1 MIIKKHFHDIFSAI
15 SIVVVIISIFTFNL
29 YGQNS
34 TVSEAEI
41 LQKLIEE
48 KKFDEAINFI
58 ESTEPVM
65 KKYDF
70 YKTSAEFFMK
80 TDKYLRA
87 IDYFKLAFINAGG
100 SKEKDYTLLKR
111 GECYINLRNYNE
123 AKLILYNLIKN
134 NPNTFYLNDAYL
146 LLAQT
151 YEALGDGKEAINYYQ
166 KVQPTISAQIVKA
179 KAYVRLNKYDEA
191 IKIFESIIK
200 TEKQV
205 FSNNPDI
212 YYYYAEA
219 LRNKSRFK
227 EAKTYLA
234 GAKRINGFSEKASL
248 SLGLI
253 AYAEKD
259 FQPAINY
266 LNEVLRGND
275 RESKAEA
282 LYYLGKIHLEMGQ
295 KSEAMEK
302 FVNLRNNFPVSKKY
316 LMATIH
322 LIALSREAKDYKSSI
337 KYIDELLI
345 DKNYN
350 DDLISEIDLIL
361 NELLQKDENNFKI
374 AFDKYYPYLVHA
386 KRFGSLIKYSE
397 RLNDE
402 KRISVLNKV
411 FLATSGEDKKKSAT
425 ILFEHYLKKGDLT
438 KALAYEKFVDKSLTE
453 KIKMYDY
460 LFDGNYERALA
471 IIEKTNQPTLDDL
484 DNLFYIEKRISN
496 KNRVK
501 NVLSRWFRRD
511 DLNWEF
517 YNKMGDYYF
526 DKDQK
531 LASESY
537 KRAISKNIGNEAKKN
552 IEKKILALQNNE
564 KLPIESKEKLDEIFV
579 KIREQE
585 KRVEKI
591 VKEYGL

>member
-1 MIIKKHFHDIFSAI
+1 MIINKHFHVIFSAI
-15 SIVVVIISIFTFNL
+15 SKVVVIISIFAINL

-34 TVSEAEI
+34 TVSEVEI

-58 ESTEPVM
+58 DRTDPIM

-80 TDKYLRA
+80 TGKYLRA
-87 IDYFKLAFINAGG
+87 IDYFKLAFINAEG

-282 LYYLGKIHLEMGQ
+282 LYYLGNIHLEMGQ
-295 KSEAMEK
+295 RSEAIDK

-361 NELLQKDENNFKI
+361 NELLQKDENNFII

-411 FLATSGEDKKKSAT
+411 FFASSGEDKKKSAT
-425 ILFEHYLKKGDLT
+425 ILFEYYLKKGDLT
-438 KALAYEKFVDKSLTE
+438 KALNYEKYVDKSLAE
-453 KIKMYDY
+453 KIKIIDY
-460 LFDGNYERALA
+460 LVDGNYEKALA
-471 IIEKTNQPTLDDL
+471 VIEKINQPTLDDL
-484 DNLFYIEKRISN
+484 DNLLYLEKRISN

-501 NVLSRWFRRD
+501 NVLSKWIRRD

-531 LASESY
+531 LALESY

-552 IEKKILALQNNE
+552 IEKKIIALQNNE
-564 KLPIESKEKLDEIFV
+564 KLPIEPKEKLDGSFV